1 MQLPET
7 TSAVKEIGLPA
18 VIILLMFGMS
28 YFSLRYLA
36 RWFTERLDRKDALIE
51 QYHNSQIEMQKKT
64 LDTMSAIIEKLL
76 AKDGQSK

>member
-7 TSAVKEIGLPA
+7 TNAVKEIGLPA

-51 QYHNSQIEMQKKT
+51 QYHKTQSDMQLKT
-64 LDTMSAIIEKLL
+64 MDTMKAIIEKLL
-76 AKDGQSK
+76 ARDG